1 MSPAALAPRGYNG
14 PMVLVAVDD
23 LLFSSKIRATAKNVG
38 VEVTFART
46 PADILAQARSLKPAL
61 VIFDINCAKADPIN
75 TVAAL
80 KADPE
85 LNGIP
90 TAGFVSHVDTALIAA
105 ARAAGMDEVMARSAF
120 AANLPQILSRR
131 EQ

>member
-1 MSPAALAPRGYNG
+1 VAPAALAPSGYNG

-85 LNGIP
+85 LDGIP
-90 TAGFVSHVDTALIAA
+90 TAGFVSHVDTALIAS
-105 ARAAGMDEVMARSAF
+105 ARAAGIDEVMARSAF
-120 AANLPQILSRR
+120 AANLPQILTGR
-131 EQ
+131 ER